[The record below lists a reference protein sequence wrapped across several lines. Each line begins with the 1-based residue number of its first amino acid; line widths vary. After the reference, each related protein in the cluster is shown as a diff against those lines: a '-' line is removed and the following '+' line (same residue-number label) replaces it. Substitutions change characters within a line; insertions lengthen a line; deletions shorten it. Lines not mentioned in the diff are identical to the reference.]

1 MRALTQSGRGN
12 LMLVPM
18 IASLPRLVATLQ
30 SAIAKRSHSDSLLN
44 QKPDLTYNCPMRTY
58 RAVNLNVLWFLIALN
73 ILIFV
78 ITLLRPAE
86 VISLFGLTPAQLSQQ
101 PWTIISSI
109 FVHGGFG
116 HILFN
121 MISLYFL
128 GSFFFRAVGERSFLA
143 VFFLGG
149 LAGNALYIL
158 LAPPNVTGIGASGAI
173 FAIGGALAVL
183 VPKVPVYIFFIP
195 IAMPLWA
202 AILIFFLLS
211 FFFSGIA
218 WQAHLGGLLGGLIA
232 GFILRRRRRIYF
244 S

>member
-1 MRALTQSGRGN
+1 MRSYRG
-12 LMLVPM
+12 
-18 IASLPRLVATLQ
+18 
-30 SAIAKRSHSDSLLN
+30 
-44 QKPDLTYNCPMRTY
+44 
-58 RAVNLNVLWFLIALN
+58 VNLNVLWFLIALN
-73 ILIFV
+73 VLIFV
-78 ITLLRPAE
+78 IELAVGGFPVTVANPVVRLL
-86 VISLFGLTPAQLSQQ
+86 GLSTAQLSQQ

-149 LAGNALYIL
+149 LAGNALYL
-158 LAPPNVTGIGASGAI
+158 LLVPPNVIGIGASGAI

-183 VPKVPVYIFFIP
+183 VPKVPVYILFIP
-195 IAMPLWA
+195 IAMPLWV

-211 FFFSGIA
+211 FLFAGVA
-218 WQAHLGGLLGGLIA
+218 WQAHLGGVLAGVVA
-232 GFILRRRRRIYF
+232 GFILRRTRRIHYF
-244 S
+244 

>member
-1 MRALTQSGRGN
+1 MRSYRG
-12 LMLVPM
+12 
-18 IASLPRLVATLQ
+18 
-30 SAIAKRSHSDSLLN
+30 
-44 QKPDLTYNCPMRTY
+44 
-58 RAVNLNVLWFLIALN
+58 VNLNILWFLIALN
-73 ILIFV
+73 VLIFV
-78 ITLLRPAE
+78 IELAVGGFPVTVGNPVVGLL
-86 VISLFGLTPAQLSQQ
+86 GLSGAQIAQQ

-149 LAGNALYIL
+149 LAGNALFL
-158 LAPPNVTGIGASGAI
+158 LLVPPNVIGIGASGAI

-183 VPKVPVYIFFIP
+183 VPRVPVYILFIP
-195 IAMPLWA
+195 IAMPLWV

-211 FFFSGIA
+211 FLFAGVA
-218 WQAHLGGLLGGLIA
+218 WQAHLGGVLAGVVA
-232 GFILRRRRRIYF
+232 GFILRRSRRIHYF
-244 S
+244 